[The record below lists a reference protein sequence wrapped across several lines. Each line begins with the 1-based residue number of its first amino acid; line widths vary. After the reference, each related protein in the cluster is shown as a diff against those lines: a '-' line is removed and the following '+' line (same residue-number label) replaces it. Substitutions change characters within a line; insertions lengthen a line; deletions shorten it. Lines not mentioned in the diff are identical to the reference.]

1 MCTTIKQ
8 QFLYMSN
15 EYLSNMAYPKEIDS
29 VIKSIPKEHH
39 KSIKKIIDFYYSQ
52 GVKDTQNL
60 IQQMV
65 GIHPKEINNHGVWH
79 ARDLS
84 GG

>member
-1 MCTTIKQ
+1 
-8 QFLYMSN
+8 MSN

-60 IQQMV
+60 I
-65 GIHPKEINNHGVWH
+65 
-79 ARDLS
+79 
-84 GG
+84 

>member
-1 MCTTIKQ
+1 
-8 QFLYMSN
+8 MSN
-15 EYLSNMAYPKEIDS
+15 EYLSDMAYPKEIDS
-29 VIKSIPKEHH
+29 IIKSIPKEHH

-60 IQQMV
+60 IDQIT
-65 GIHPKEINNHGVWH
+65 GIPPKEITEHGVWH
-79 ARDLS
+79 NSEID